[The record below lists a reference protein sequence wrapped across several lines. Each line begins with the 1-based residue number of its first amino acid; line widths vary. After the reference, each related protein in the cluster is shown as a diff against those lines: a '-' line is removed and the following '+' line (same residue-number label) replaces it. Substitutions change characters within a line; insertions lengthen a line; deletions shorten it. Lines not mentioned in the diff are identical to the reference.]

1 VPAVRPVGNA
11 PVVVNAIAVPFAG
24 AVVTVTTAG
33 VAIVIV
39 AACAVLVSDTDQFVR
54 LTGIVANKFCTKAVV
69 ANCVLFEPVGGVT
82 AKDTVLTVCTPE
94 PAAVTFTSGLS
105 VDDVEIKNVVALIL
119 DT

>member
-1 VPAVRPVGNA
+1 MPVGKA
-11 PVVVNAIAVPFAG
+11 PVVEYETAVPFAG

-33 VAIVIV
+33 EAIVIV
-39 AACAVLVSDTDQFVR
+39 AVCVADVSVTDQFVR
-54 LTGIVANKFCTKAVV
+54 FTGTGIRASVIAVFTKPVV
-69 ANCVLFEPVGGVT
+69 ANCVLFAPVGDVT
-82 AKDTVLTVCTPE
+82 PRDTVLTVCTPE